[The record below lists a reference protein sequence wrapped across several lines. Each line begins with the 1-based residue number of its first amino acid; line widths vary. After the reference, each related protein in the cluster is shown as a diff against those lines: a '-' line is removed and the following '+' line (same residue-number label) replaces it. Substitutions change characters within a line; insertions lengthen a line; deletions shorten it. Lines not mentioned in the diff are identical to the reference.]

1 MTNIELYKGFSQ
13 FLDARYLL
21 NKKASDKAAMI
32 AEYVDTIGIEH
43 LNLEDDKR
51 SFLEQAFDK
60 HIERIN
66 TAKQSEP
73 TTLYFGVKPEGKTDK
88 TFYNAVCSYM

>member
-21 NKKASDKAAMI
+21 NKKSSDKAAMI
-32 AEYVDTIGIEH
+32 AEYIDTIVLDH

-51 SFLEQAFDK
+51 SLLEQAFDK
-60 HIERIN
+60 HIER
-66 TAKQSEP
+66 
-73 TTLYFGVKPEGKTDK
+73 
-88 TFYNAVCSYM
+88 